1 MRLTPSLRWFAGAT
15 QPTAIDPRIF
25 ELLAHIASQ
34 GSLRAA
40 AATIAMP
47 YRSAWG
53 LLQEME
59 VVFGGPLV
67 RLERGRG
74 AALTTD
80 GTMLLRADEAAT
92 KRVGKELEALAVDIG
107 PSGARA
113 RGSAAPVLHIA
124 ASHDPALV
132 ALQDAIPTAAGV
144 KLQIEFCGS
153 RDALARYRRGEVD
166 LAGFHFVPGVAASSR
181 PFLSFLR
188 PSRDRLVRFVDREQG
203 LILARARR
211 PRVKS
216 LGDVIRRRLRF
227 VNRQPGSGTRLLIDA
242 QLALEGLQAG
252 DLRGYD
258 KEEFTH
264 AAVAATVASG
274 RADVGFGV
282 AAAAAE
288 YDLGF
293 VPVAREHYYLAVP
306 EAMLRSAPIVALRHA
321 LTGPIFKELVSHMT
335 GYDATHSGELER
347 VDGSHP
353 RSPMTSNMRRKG
365 T

>member
-1 MRLTPSLRWFAGAT
+1 MRLTPSLCWSAGAPR
-15 QPTAIDPRIF
+15 PTSIDPRVF
-25 ELLAHIASQ
+25 ALLAQIAGK

-40 AATIAMP
+40 AAAIAMP

-53 LLQEME
+53 LMQEME
-59 VVFGGPLV
+59 QIVGGPLV

-74 AALTTD
+74 ATLTSD
-80 GTMLLRADEAAT
+80 GARLLHAEEAAR
-92 KRVGKELEALAVDIG
+92 KRFAKELDALSVEVG
-107 PSGARA
+107 PPTALGRD
-113 RGSAAPVLHIA
+113 SAPPILRIA

-132 ALQDAIPTAAGV
+132 ALQDAIPAAAGV

-153 RDALARYRRGEVD
+153 LDALARYKHGDVD
-166 LAGFHFVPGVAASSR
+166 IAGFHFVPGVIARSR
-181 PFLSFLR
+181 PFLSHLR

-203 LILARARR
+203 LIVARARR

-216 LGDVIRRRLRF
+216 LADVVRRNLRF
-227 VNRQPGSGTRLLIDA
+227 VNRQPGSGTRLLIDT

-258 KEEFTH
+258 DQEFTH

-293 VPVAREHYYLAVP
+293 VPVAHEHYCFAVR
-306 EAMLRSAPIVALRHA
+306 EAMVRSAPLVALRQA
-321 LTGPIFKELVSHMT
+321 LTGPIFREMVSHMT

-347 VDGSHP
+347 VDHARRRRAAP
-353 RSPMTSNMRRKG
+353 R
-365 T
+365 

>member
-1 MRLTPSLRWFAGAT
+1 MRLTPSLCWFAGALR
-15 QPTAIDPRIF
+15 PTSIEPRVF
-25 ELLAHIASQ
+25 ALLAQIASK

-40 AATIAMP
+40 AAAIAMP

-59 VVFGGPLV
+59 QLFGGPLV

-74 AALTTD
+74 ATLTPD
-80 GTMLLRADEAAT
+80 GARLLQADEVAR
-92 KRVGKELEALAVDIG
+92 KRLTKELEALAVEIG
-107 PSGARA
+107 PPASRS
-113 RGSAAPVLHIA
+113 RDAAPPVLRIA

-132 ALQDAIPTAAGV
+132 ALQDAIPAAAGV

-153 RDALARYRRGEVD
+153 LDALARYRHGDVD
-166 LAGFHFVPGVAASSR
+166 LAGFHFVPGVAARSR
-181 PFLSFLR
+181 PFLAYLR

-203 LILARARR
+203 LIVARAQR

-216 LGDVIRRRLRF
+216 LADVVRRRLRF
-227 VNRQPGSGTRLLIDA
+227 VNRQPGSGTRLLIDT

-258 KEEFTH
+258 DQEFTH

-282 AAAAAE
+282 AAGAAE

-293 VPVAREHYYLAVP
+293 VPVAHEHYCFAVR
-306 EAMLRSAPIVALRHA
+306 EAMVRSAPIVALRQA
-321 LTGPIFKELVSHMT
+321 LTGPIFKEMVSHMT

-347 VDGSHP
+347 VDRARRRRGVP
-353 RSPMTSNMRRKG
+353 R
-365 T
+365 